1 MGNRFKIVLDFNEED
16 GGFTVTV
23 PALPGCV
30 TEGDTIEEALTNAKE
45 VSKGYLKALEIQG
58 RPISPTQLKGIQS
71 ALSSLDT
78 YKSPE

>member
-45 VSKGYLKALEIQG
+45 VIKGYLKALEIQG
-58 RPISPTQLKGIQS
+58 RPISPTQLTEIQS
-71 ALSSLDT
+71 ALSSFDT

>member
-45 VSKGYLKALEIQG
+45 VINGYLRALEIQG
-58 RPISPTQLKGIQS
+58 RPIPQGEFLPFEKQELVISV
-71 ALSSLDT
+71 
-78 YKSPE
+78 

>member
-1 MGNRFKIVLDFNEED
+1 MGNRFRIVLDFDEDD

-45 VSKGYLKALEIQG
+45 VIKGYLKALEIQG
-58 RPISPTQLKGIQS
+58 RPLPQGEFLPLAKQELVINI
-71 ALSSLDT
+71 
-78 YKSPE
+78 

>member
-16 GGFTVTV
+16 GGFTVIV

-45 VSKGYLKALEIQG
+45 VIKGYLKALEIQG
-58 RPISPTQLKGIQS
+58 RPISPTQLKETQS

>member
-1 MGNRFKIVLDFNEED
+1 MGNRFRIVLDFNEED

-45 VSKGYLKALEIQG
+45 VIKGYLKALEIQG
-58 RPISPTQLKGIQS
+58 RPLPQGEFLPFKKQELVISI
-71 ALSSLDT
+71 
-78 YKSPE
+78 

>member
-45 VSKGYLKALEIQG
+45 VIKGYLKALEIQG
-58 RPISPTQLKGIQS
+58 RPLPQGELLPFEKQELVISV
-71 ALSSLDT
+71 
-78 YKSPE
+78 